1 MQPHFAESGTV
12 TQRLRVRVRGS
23 VQGVGFR
30 PFVYGLAR
38 RYQLG
43 GFVTNDAEG
52 VLIEVEGEA
61 LSRFLAALDTEAPPL
76 ARIDAIEAISAR
88 AVGERAFTIA
98 SSRGG
103 AIKTRMAVDSATC
116 EHCLDELFDPLS
128 RFHLYPFVNCTHCG
142 PRYTIT
148 RKLPYD
154 RVNTAMAGFAM
165 CEACAHDY
173 ADPDNRRFHAEPIA
187 CPRCG
192 PQLSHSLDDIVAR
205 IRGGEIVALKSLGGF
220 HLVCDAR
227 NEAVVATLRRRKQR
241 DAKPF
246 AVMVASL
253 ASIDAVAEASDVERA
268 LLTSRERPIVLL
280 RRRSV
285 LAPSVAPGL
294 AHVGVMLPYTPLHH
308 LLFHVAAGSPAG
320 RHWQNV
326 PVDLVLVATS
336 ANPGGEPL
344 VIEDEDA
351 QRRLNGIA
359 DLIVTHDRP
368 IVVRADDSVMSVVD
382 GAPALVRRARGYVPR
397 PITLAR
403 EVPPLLAVGG
413 LLKNT
418 VTVTRGREAFVSQ
431 HIGDLDNA
439 EAVRFFEETIAH
451 LFSILDVDPVA
462 VVHDLHPDFASTRF
476 AEASAWPT
484 LAVQHHHAHAAA
496 IAAEHGVDEPV
507 LGLVLDGFG
516 YGRNGESWGGELL
529 LVDGPQFSR
538 LGHLT
543 PLALPGGD
551 MAAREPWRM
560 GAAVL
565 HALGRGGE
573 IASRYSHHPEAP
585 RLAGM
590 LAQQSFTVTT
600 SGGRLFD
607 AISGLLGI
615 CDIQH
620 YEGQA
625 AMQLEALVASPR
637 VQADGWSV
645 IDGVLDLRP
654 LLENLAAPGIE
665 RVAGAELFHGTL
677 AAALADWVAQ
687 AARATRISTV
697 VLGGGCFLN
706 RILTN
711 ALTPMLRARGFV
723 PLLARALPPNDGGL
737 SLGQAWIA
745 AQALAPIRM

>member
-241 DAKPF
+241 DAKP
-246 AVMVASL
+246 L
-253 ASIDAVAEASDVERA
+253 
-268 LLTSRERPIVLL
+268 
-280 RRRSV
+280 
-285 LAPSVAPGL
+285 
-294 AHVGVMLPYTPLHH
+294 
-308 LLFHVAAGSPAG
+308 
-320 RHWQNV
+320 Q
-326 PVDLVLVATS
+326 
-336 ANPGGEPL
+336 
-344 VIEDEDA
+344 
-351 QRRLNGIA
+351 
-359 DLIVTHDRP
+359 
-368 IVVRADDSVMSVVD
+368 
-382 GAPALVRRARGYVPR
+382 
-397 PITLAR
+397 
-403 EVPPLLAVGG
+403 
-413 LLKNT
+413 
-418 VTVTRGREAFVSQ
+418 
-431 HIGDLDNA
+431 
-439 EAVRFFEETIAH
+439 
-451 LFSILDVDPVA
+451 
-462 VVHDLHPDFASTRF
+462 
-476 AEASAWPT
+476 
-484 LAVQHHHAHAAA
+484 
-496 IAAEHGVDEPV
+496 
-507 LGLVLDGFG
+507 
-516 YGRNGESWGGELL
+516 
-529 LVDGPQFSR
+529 
-538 LGHLT
+538 
-543 PLALPGGD
+543 
-551 MAAREPWRM
+551 
-560 GAAVL
+560 
-565 HALGRGGE
+565 
-573 IASRYSHHPEAP
+573 
-585 RLAGM
+585 
-590 LAQQSFTVTT
+590 
-600 SGGRLFD
+600 
-607 AISGLLGI
+607 
-615 CDIQH
+615 
-620 YEGQA
+620 
-625 AMQLEALVASPR
+625 
-637 VQADGWSV
+637 
-645 IDGVLDLRP
+645 
-654 LLENLAAPGIE
+654 
-665 RVAGAELFHGTL
+665 
-677 AAALADWVAQ
+677 
-687 AARATRISTV
+687 
-697 VLGGGCFLN
+697 
-706 RILTN
+706 
-711 ALTPMLRARGFV
+711 
-723 PLLARALPPNDGGL
+723 
-737 SLGQAWIA
+737 
-745 AQALAPIRM
+745 